1 MSNKRDR
8 HGWSNK
14 RQKATRYSAFMTKKA
29 EKQEE
34 KALQEIKQVQDRK
47 AKLSNTEHEA
57 YEAEQARLN
66 ELFGD

>member
-1 MSNKRDR
+1 
-8 HGWSNK
+8 
-14 RQKATRYSAFMTKKA
+14 MTKKA